1 MVYKM
6 ILNGNRGKTFAFKG
20 VKYIKKDSF
29 GETGLGDT
37 TVLFVT
43 VYQGK
48 TYSGKSVG
56 TATLYVTLPNFTK
69 LLANMEITHT
79 KSKVEKLECM
89 SRFVSFFSGSLSEVY
104 SPITA
109 KKTVFDLNAPPRI
122 KRPLRLNGNLP
133 EVHKCITKD
142 KARDLNTQFICTLLP
157 EMMGKMLAIFILS
170 LILGLA
176 FQKKKWC
183 CWGYYGTIQTAGIL
197 LRFHYTVAKTRTVQL
212 SYIHVTAFLQT
223 ESFLD

>member
-1 MVYKM
+1 M

-37 TVLFVT
+37 TILFVT

-69 LLANMEITHT
+69 LLANLEITHT
-79 KSKVEKLECM
+79 QSKVERLKWM
-89 SRFVSFFSGSLSEVY
+89 SRFVSFFSSSLLEVY

-109 KKTVFDLNAPPRI
+109 KKTIFDLNAPPRI
-122 KRPLRLNGNLP
+122 KRPLRLNGKLP
-133 EVHKCITKD
+133 EVHKCITED
-142 KARDLNTQFICTLLP
+142 KARDFNSQFISTLLH
-157 EMMGKMLAIFILS
+157 KMACTMLVIFTL
-170 LILGLA
+170 
-176 FQKKKWC
+176 
-183 CWGYYGTIQTAGIL
+183 
-197 LRFHYTVAKTRTVQL
+197 
-212 SYIHVTAFLQT
+212 
-223 ESFLD
+223 

>member
-43 VYQGK
+43 IYQGK
-48 TYSGKSVG
+48 TYYGKSVG
-56 TATLYVTLPNFTK
+56 TTTLYVTLPNFTK
-69 LLANMEITHT
+69 LLANLEITHT
-79 KSKVEKLECM
+79 KSKVERLKWM
-89 SRFVSFFSGSLSEVY
+89 SRFVSFFSGSLLEVY

-109 KKTVFDLNAPPRI
+109 KKTVFDLNAPPRL
-122 KRPLRLNGNLP
+122 KRPLRLNGKLP

-142 KARDLNTQFICTLLP
+142 KARDINIQFIGVCLVRSS
-157 EMMGKMLAIFILS
+157 G
-170 LILGLA
+170 
-176 FQKKKWC
+176 
-183 CWGYYGTIQTAGIL
+183 
-197 LRFHYTVAKTRTVQL
+197 
-212 SYIHVTAFLQT
+212 
-223 ESFLD
+223 